1 MRDARMNKDN
11 IIKRKERKELVID
24 QEDKRILNAI
34 SENWSNFIIQR
45 IEDTKDI
52 RWNF

>member
-1 MRDARMNKDN
+1 MKDVRINKDN

-34 SENWSNFIIQR
+34 GKNWSNFIV
-45 IEDTKDI
+45 
-52 RWNF
+52 